1 MRTHY
6 LILILLLLLWASNLS
21 LEAQVIVPAP
31 SPSASVT
38 TVVGLTDVKIEY
50 SRPKAK
56 GRKIFGATSE
66 YVVPFGKLW
75 RTAAN
80 TGTKVTF
87 SDDVKLGN
95 ADVPKGTYLLLTI
108 PHEKEWTIIIYK
120 DVAMGGDLESYDQTN
135 DQVRLF
141 VKPERLTERVETF
154 TVEISD
160 LSETGK
166 TANLQLIWENTS
178 VKIPITA
185 DFEAKVMRSIET
197 NTKIVP
203 NNLVLAATFYLENGK
218 DLKQALSWINT
229 ALESNPEA
237 FWMLYHKARIQ
248 KALNDKTGALI
259 TSKASWESAR
269 KNGREDFQRM
279 NEELQKS
286 LK

>member
-1 MRTHY
+1 MVQMRT
-6 LILILLLLLWASNLS
+6 LCLLLLLWISDIS
-21 LEAQVIVPAP
+21 LQAQVIVPAP
-31 SPSASVT
+31 SPFASVT
-38 TVVGLTDVKIEY
+38 TVVGLTDVKVEY

-56 GRKIFGATSE
+56 GRKIFGSTSE
-66 YVVPFGKLW
+66 HVVPFGKIW

-80 TGTKVTF
+80 NGTKVTF

-95 ADVPKGTYLLLTI
+95 ADLPKGVYLLLTI
-108 PHEKEWTIIIYK
+108 PNEKEWTIIIYK
-120 DVAMGGDLESYDQTN
+120 DVSMGGDLESYDQTK
-135 DQVRLF
+135 DQARLS
-141 VKPERLTERVETF
+141 VKSDRLTERVETF
-154 TVEISD
+154 TIEISD

-166 TANLQLIWENTS
+166 TANLQLMWENTS

-185 DFEAKVMRSIET
+185 DFDAKVMRSIDT

-203 NNLVLAATFYLENGK
+203 NNLVLAATYYLENGK

-248 KALNDKTGALI
+248 KAFNDRAGALA

-269 KNGREDFQRM
+269 KNDREDFQRM
-279 NEELQKS
+279 NEDLQKS

>member
-1 MRTHY
+1 MVKVSTLV
-6 LILILLLLLWASNLS
+6 LILTLWSFYGILK
-21 LEAQVIVPAP
+21 AQVIVPAP

-38 TVVGLTDVKIEY
+38 TVVGLTDVKVEY
-50 SRPKAK
+50 SRPKTK

-66 YVVPFGKLW
+66 HVVPFGKLW

-80 TGTKVTF
+80 SGTKVTF
-87 SDDVKLGN
+87 SDDVIVGN
-95 ADVPKGTYLLLTI
+95 ANVPKGTYLLLTI
-108 PHEKEWTIIIYK
+108 PNEKEWIIIIYK
-120 DVAMGGDLESYDQTN
+120 DVSLGGDLEIYDQTK
-135 DQVRLF
+135 DQTRLF
-141 VKPERLTERVETF
+141 VKPDRLTERVETF
-154 TVEISD
+154 TIEISD

-185 DFEAKVMRSIET
+185 DFDARVMRSIEA

-203 NNLVLAATFYLENGK
+203 NNLVLAATYYLENGK
-218 DLKQALSWINT
+218 DLTQALLWINT

-237 FWMLYHKARIQ
+237 FWILYHKARIQ
-248 KALNDKTGALI
+248 KALNDKAGALI

>member
-1 MRTHY
+1 
-6 LILILLLLLWASNLS
+6 
-21 LEAQVIVPAP
+21 VVVPAP

-38 TVVGLTDVKIEY
+38 TVVGLTDVKVEY
-50 SRPKAK
+50 SRPKVK
-56 GRKIFGATSE
+56 GRKIFGSTSE
-66 YVVPFGKLW
+66 HVVPFGKLW

-80 TGTKVTF
+80 SGTKVTF
-87 SDDVKLGN
+87 ADDVKLGN
-95 ADVPKGTYLLLTI
+95 SDVPKGTYLLLTI
-108 PHEKEWTIIIYK
+108 PNEKEWTIIFYK
-120 DVAMGGDLESYDQTN
+120 DVSMGGDLESYDQTK
-135 DQVRLF
+135 DQVRLS
-141 VKPERLTERVETF
+141 VKPDRLSERVETF

-166 TANLQLIWENTS
+166 TANLQLMWENTS

-185 DFEAKVMRSIET
+185 DFDATVLRSIEA

-203 NNLVLAATFYLENGK
+203 NNLVLAATYYLENGK
-218 DLKQALSWINT
+218 DLKQALLWINT

-237 FWMLYHKARIQ
+237 FWILYHKARIQ
-248 KALNDKTGALI
+248 KALNDKAGALI

-269 KNGREDFQRM
+269 KNAREDFQQM